1 MQCAWTRDRTRA
13 AAPHLGAAVRGSA
26 SRGAPDLLGPRAE
39 PATRPGGPVKRA
51 RQSAAVPTPIL
62 SLGARR
68 LDVPMKKAFG
78 IAGGAQ
84 VEANNV
90 LVELRVRG
98 AAGYG
103 EGAPFP
109 AFNGETQERVLEATS
124 LAAPRLAGIDLE
136 DDAALRDVVRATCSG
151 SPSAAC
157 AIETAVFDARAR
169 LRGASIRAML
179 GGAEHELV
187 TDVTITTGSVED
199 ATREARALS
208 AFRTLKIKVGG
219 GAPELDVAR
228 VLAVRAVRPDARL
241 LVDANGGFTV
251 DDAVRFAAGA
261 GGAGIALFEQPVAP
275 GDWDALAEVRGRTG
289 LSVAVDESVTV
300 ADDVG
305 EARRRG
311 AADAV
316 NVKIMKSGVFE
327 ALEIVRRTREEGLL
341 PMIGGMVETRLA
353 MGMSA
358 CIAAGL
364 GGFAYVDL
372 DTPLFLAADPFEG
385 GYAQE
390 GERIDLRPI
399 DAGHGARPRA
409 PA

>member
-1 MQCAWTRDRTRA
+1 M
-13 AAPHLGAAVRGSA
+13 S
-26 SRGAPDLLGPRAE
+26 
-39 PATRPGGPVKRA
+39 
-51 RQSAAVPTPIL
+51 TPIL

-98 AAGYG
+98 ASGFG

-109 AFNGETQERVLEATS
+109 AFNGETQARVLAAVAR
-124 LAAPRLAGIDLE
+124 AAPRLEGVDLE
-136 DDAALRDVVRATCSG
+136 DDAGLREVVRAWCSD
-151 SPSAAC
+151 SPSATC

-169 LRGASIRAML
+169 LRGTSIREML
-179 GGAEHELV
+179 GGAERELV

-199 ATREARALS
+199 ASREARALS

-219 GAPELDVAR
+219 GDPDSDVAR

-241 LVDANGGFTV
+241 LVDANGGFAL

-261 GGAGIALFEQPVAP
+261 RSAGIELFEQPVAP
-275 GDWDALAEVRGRTG
+275 GDWDALAEVRERTG
-289 LSVAVDESVTV
+289 LRVAIDESVTV

-305 EARRRG
+305 EAKRRG
-311 AADAV
+311 ATDAV
-316 NVKIMKSGVFE
+316 NVKIMKSGIFE
-327 ALEIVRRTREEGLL
+327 ALAIIQRTRDHGLF

-358 CIAAGL
+358 SIAAGL

-372 DTPLFLAADPFEG
+372 DTPLFLASDPFEG
-385 GYAQE
+385 GYAQD
-390 GERIDLRPI
+390 GERIDLGPI
-399 DAGHGARPRA
+399 GAGHGARPRA
-409 PA
+409 ST